1 MNFFVISSTV
11 LCPGVEIT
19 FKDEINNTEQR
30 WCYQDGLNDYLAEA
44 VNGLPTL
51 PEKPFIYC
59 KSGTW

>member
-1 MNFFVISSTV
+1 MLKAKAV

-51 PEKPFIYC
+51 PEKTVYR
-59 KSGTW
+59 